1 MHAAAAGMRAPAS
14 SGSGQPLNQTSVAC
28 QCGLPAPPSDQPRL
42 PNLAGTCLL
51 QTRSRRLEVQPP
63 CIARPKR
70 QFPPTHFRRSRT
82 ELTAVQTT
90 IKTLAVIK
98 PTRDLRTRLM
108 GASAGMDDAE
118 TKDLNLFV
126 DLLEQCLALNPDKR
140 IKPTEALRHPFF
152 TARAVK
158 K

>member
-1 MHAAAAGMRAPAS
+1 M
-14 SGSGQPLNQTSVAC
+14 
-28 QCGLPAPPSDQPRL
+28 
-42 PNLAGTCLL
+42 
-51 QTRSRRLEVQPP
+51 
-63 CIARPKR
+63 
-70 QFPPTHFRRSRT
+70 
-82 ELTAVQTT
+82 QTT